1 MEALWNQY
9 FGGTDDVLKQ
19 LWEDE
24 SFWAAGEKAEATRSL
39 SGKIINRLKDMMPNL
54 MGGSA
59 DLAPSNKT
67 TMTGAGDFSKE
78 DRAGRNLHFGVR
90 ELAMTAIGNGMM
102 LHGGLRSYVAC
113 CMLAGMGFDCYN
125 LSGGWRLY
133 ESILSETKSPE
144 HGCYD
149 PN

>member
-67 TMTGAGDFSKE
+67 TMTGAGDFCKE
-78 DRAGRNLHFGVR
+78 DISGLKLHLGVR
-90 ELAMTAIGNGMM
+90 EVAMRAI
-102 LHGGLRSYVAC
+102 
-113 CMLAGMGFDCYN
+113 
-125 LSGGWRLY
+125 
-133 ESILSETKSPE
+133 
-144 HGCYD
+144 
-149 PN
+149 